1 MDSIYFLLF
10 SEEILRDLIPEAVA
24 WSCSIKKSVLGN
36 FVRFTVKHWS
46 SESCWWPATLLK
58 KRLQHR
64 YFPVNFAKFIKT
76 PFLQN
81 TSERLPLEF
90 YS

>member
-1 MDSIYFLLF
+1 MLF

-24 WSCSIKKSVLGN
+24 WSCSIKRSVLGN